1 MTEYTLA
8 DEIATLRKQKAQA
21 LDLLNEIMSAHVDRC
36 DDLHIRLDWDLFW
49 GMTKVADILVE
60 D

>member
-1 MTEYTLA
+1 MTEYTLE
-8 DEIATLRKQKAQA
+8 DEITALRKQKAEA
-21 LDLLNEIMSAHVDRC
+21 LEMLNTIMSAHVDRC
-36 DDLHIRLDWDLFW
+36 TDLHIRLDWDMFW